1 MSAVGKSKHLLQQL
15 LFGLEQATFEAVE
28 ELDKIVA
35 EKYEAV
41 ADLNDKKI
49 QLKCSEVQRRKEVC
63 VLMHTVEPPLKDS
76 LNKGHLTNIGQD
88 LEHQKV
94 TFL

>member
-63 VLMHTVEPPLKDS
+63 VLMHAW
-76 LNKGHLTNIGQD
+76 
-88 LEHQKV
+88 
-94 TFL
+94 